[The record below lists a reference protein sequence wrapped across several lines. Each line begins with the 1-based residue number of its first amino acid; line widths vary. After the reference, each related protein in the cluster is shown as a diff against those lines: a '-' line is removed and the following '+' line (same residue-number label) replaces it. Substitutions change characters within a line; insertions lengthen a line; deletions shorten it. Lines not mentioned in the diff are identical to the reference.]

1 MDGDSL
7 GMKDGLLDVEG
18 APLGASL
25 KDGGS
30 LGEKE
35 RLGFVLGIKDGTP
48 DADGTPLGIKVG
60 DVDRLG

>member
-7 GMKDGLLDVEG
+7 GMKEGLLDDEG

-35 RLGFVLGIKDGTP
+35 RLGASDGTM
-48 DADGTPLGIKVG
+48 DNEGT
-60 DVDRLG
+60 